1 MVVDVNL
8 SKKVN
13 SSLDANPT
21 SSITLEIRDY
31 LSEHDHINHCN
42 QNRSSL
48 AWFWYITEVSGMTRS
63 REVSLSCM
71 SVEEKHPVRQWYT
84 FFLRFVWFIY
94 MMNY

>member
-42 QNRSSL
+42 QNRRTL
-48 AWFWYITEVSGMTRS
+48 DWFWCITEVSGMIRS
-63 REVSLSCM
+63 REMSLSCM
-71 SVEEKHPVRQWYT
+71 SVEEKHPVTPR
-84 FFLRFVWFIY
+84 
-94 MMNY
+94 